1 VTQNDTRKKNR
12 NWYVAPPSGPDEIYT
27 EMRDGVTVAILMDI
41 RDELQKLNNL
51 LHCGNFTGI
60 PQTLKR
66 MDRRLAQRTKLPKGR
81 TKR

>member
-1 VTQNDTRKKNR
+1 MARNDTRRKNVD
-12 NWYVAPPSGPDEIYT
+12 WYVCPPEGSSEIYPEVRQGAT
-27 EMRDGVTVAILMDI
+27 LAVLMDI
-41 RDELQKLNNL
+41 RDELQTLNRL

-81 TKR
+81 AKK